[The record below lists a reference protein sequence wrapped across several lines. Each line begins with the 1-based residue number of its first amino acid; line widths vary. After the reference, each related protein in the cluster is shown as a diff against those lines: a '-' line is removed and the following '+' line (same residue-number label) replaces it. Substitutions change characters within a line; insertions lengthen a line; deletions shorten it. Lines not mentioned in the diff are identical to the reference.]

1 MLVRRRVHDG
11 RASRARLGGAGRPE
25 SPPPCTARQGGRP
38 QPADHLLRDRLRPE
52 RVVLRVGGRWAAGA
66 RRPRQVTVDL
76 SRFGSAP
83 AWSLGVEEEL
93 MVVDAETLE
102 PARDGFSRVFGE
114 ATERIKP
121 ELFESFVEITTNV
134 VETPE
139 EIEAE
144 LRPLRL
150 EVAERAADYGF
161 AVLATGSHPTARGR
175 VPIVPVERYL
185 RLKAELGSRLYR
197 QHVCG
202 LHVHVSVP
210 DPDTCLRAFEGILPS
225 LPRLLAAS
233 ANSPFWEGTVSGRRS
248 IRSQILL
255 EMPTGGTPP
264 RLRSWDDWQAA
275 TRGDSKR
282 RHWDAWPRPEYGTL
296 EVRILDQPTSL
307 RRTTELSAE
316 VQRLV
321 REAAETDPE
330 TYDRGLYAR
339 RRAEAASRAPAPEEV
354 EALARRVEPAL

>member
-1 MLVRRRVHDG
+1 
-11 RASRARLGGAGRPE
+11 
-25 SPPPCTARQGGRP
+25 
-38 QPADHLLRDRLRPE
+38 
-52 RVVLRVGGRWAAGA
+52 
-66 RRPRQVTVDL
+66 VDL

-121 ELFESFVEITTNV
+121 ELFESFVEITTTV

-144 LRPLRL
+144 LRARRL
-150 EVAERAADYGF
+150 EVAERAADHGF

-175 VPIVPVERYL
+175 VPIVPVERYE
-185 RLKAELGSRLYR
+185 RMKAELGPQLCR
-197 QHVCG
+197 QLVCG

-210 DPDTCLRAFEGILPS
+210 DADTCLRAFEGVVPRLPG
-225 LPRLLAAS
+225 LLAAS
-233 ANSPFWEGTVSGRRS
+233 ANSPYWDGEDSGWRS

-264 RLRSWDDWQAA
+264 VLRTWDDWRAA
-275 TRGDSKR
+275 SRDDSTR
-282 RHWDAWPRPEYGTL
+282 RHWDVWPRPEYGTL
-296 EVRILDQPTSL
+296 EVRVMDQPTSL
-307 RRTTELSAE
+307 RRTAELAAE

-321 REAAETDPE
+321 REAVDFGGEPFDREEYEVARERAGREGGGPEAERQLELGP
-330 TYDRGLYAR
+330 
-339 RRAEAASRAPAPEEV
+339 EAAVREIAAV
-354 EALARRVEPAL
+354 TLG